1 MSDSCSPVDC
11 SLPGSSVHGI
21 FQSRILEWVVM
32 SFSRGSSLT
41 SFYWLYFLL
50 DKHPWEGRAPSE
62 TSCQLIL
69 RDRKVLLKN
78 IVQSILLN
86 VLTLWKDEFGSGS
99 SVAGRQDTAF
109 LVAQTIK
116 HLPAM
121 RETWAQSLGWEGPLE
136 KKMANH
142 SSTLAWK
149 IQWRGAKRRGEGI
162 PKSCICAYSKRIIK
176 QERKESQDWG
186 KSFWEATF
194 KLRESKHVSAGFIP
208 FVKS

>member
-1 MSDSCSPVDC
+1 MSDSCNPVDC

-32 SFSRGSSLT
+32 SFSSGSSLT

-50 DKHPWEGRAPSE
+50 GKHPWEGRAPSE

-99 SVAGRQDTAF
+99 SVASGQDTAF

-121 RETWAQSLGWEGPLE
+121 RETWVRSLGWEGPLE
-136 KKMANH
+136 RKMAIH

-149 IQWRGAKRRGEGI
+149 IQWTEKRGGLQSMG
-162 PKSCICAYSKRIIK
+162 
-176 QERKESQDWG
+176 SQRVGHDW
-186 KSFWEATF
+186 ATSLSLSLF
-194 KLRESKHVSAGFIP
+194 IYWHLLRVYFLNNNQFILI
-208 FVKS
+208 SQG